1 MLAFELTKVVHS
13 EEEAQKALDTALALF
28 SGEADF
34 EHMPA
39 TKIDPA
45 KLDDGKIGL
54 LDLLVATGLT
64 QSKGEGRRL
73 VEQGG
78 ITLDGEKVEDA
89 LLSLIHIL
97 RDIHSAG
104 QPGGQGG
111 GLQLAERRQTGPRL
125 PGAGL

>member
-1 MLAFELTKVVHS
+1 MKVTGAYFSPTGGTKRAL
-13 EEEAQKALDTALALF
+13 EALCGLF

-89 LLSLIHIL
+89 LTTV
-97 RDIHSAG
+97 SA
-104 QPGGQGG
+104 QQ
-111 GLQLAERRQTGPRL
+111 LQKGIVLKKGKKIYHKATM
-125 PGAGL
+125 